1 MNYREGKEKKTN
13 LNILLGERDQRKAL
27 LGSLR
32 TICQWTNINIYIFF
46 FFFSDKNKYLHL
58 FIKKKKRTNINIS
71 FHIYDV
77 RLREKIMEI
86 LIGPLHSLSK
96 RYHFSFLVHNEDIT
110 KRMWL
115 NIRKNIYIYW
125 KNTHIYRP
133 ISVSTVYNRYE
144 TKSIKLGQRNDSLCS
159 IQLCGFPATKTRGKW
174 CMV

>member
-1 MNYREGKEKKTN
+1 MSMNYKEGKEKKTN

-32 TICQWTNINIYIFF
+32 TICQWTYINIY
-46 FFFSDKNKYLHL
+46 
-58 FIKKKKRTNINIS
+58 IS

-96 RYHFSFLVHNEDIT
+96 RYHFFFFG
-110 KRMWL
+110 
-115 NIRKNIYIYW
+115 YIMKISLSACDYKYW

-144 TKSIKLGQRNDSLCS
+144 TKSTKLGQRNDSLCS
-159 IQLCGFPATKTRGKW
+159 KQLCGFSASKTRGKW